1 MKRRPSRCAIVRGS
15 PAVRAVDAGVGQA
28 GRGGRGLRA
37 PRAAD
42 RHDRH
47 LIRRPRS
54 ATLEPPAMRRRFSFA
69 LLLVLDV
76 GIRQPIAGPGSA
88 GRAPRSAIRRP
99 PDVAR
104 GPCLSGHSAVIQTP
118 EIAARGHGRRA
129 LWPTAWAMF
138 QTNNTSVF
146 PTGPNCPIIPRKVA
160 YIFVRGPYDQTRRP
174 VGRGA

>member
-1 MKRRPSRCAIVRGS
+1 MIS
-15 PAVRAVDAGVGQA
+15 VGRIEEA
-28 GRGGRGLRA
+28 AAAFETLDR
-37 PRAAD
+37 AD
-42 RHDRH
+42 RHRRH

-69 LLLVLDV
+69 LRVLDV
-76 GIRQPIAGPGSA
+76 AARDPAAGRSGPPSA
-88 GRAPRSAIRRP
+88 GRDRWIGTGIRRP
-99 PDVAR
+99 RP
-104 GPCLSGHSAVIQTP
+104 AVRHPRRPMSLGAPAYRVIPASSRRQKSP
-118 EIAARGHGRRA
+118 PAGHGRRA